1 MPKFER
7 LSKAEA
13 EQLFKRRPPRLS
25 IDLTEYTEFLKSLRV
40 GDAGRIALQKD
51 ETSRVVKRR
60 LTAAAKQMGKRLRY
74 RKTDDEKLVLF
85 RVVERKR

>member
-13 EQLFKRRPPRLS
+13 DELFRRRPPRPS
-25 IDLTEYTEFLKSLRV
+25 IDLTEYVEFLKSLRA
-40 GDAGRIALQKD
+40 GAAGRITLQKD

-60 LTAAAKQMGKRLRY
+60 LTTAAKQIGRRLRY
-74 RKTDDEKLVLF
+74 RKTDDAKLVLF
-85 RVVERKR
+85 RVAKSKK